1 MKMGAGDLY
10 QALFALTTREALL
23 QHRKRRSQ
31 TDEGSAGHSGV
42 GGFEEGSHP
51 PSVLW
56 RRLILALQMTR
67 VPQGGPYI
75 GPPYSAVRLLISLE
89 ESRAMGLPLLLL
101 LASLQAGS
109 SAGSN
114 PKTGYG
120 VDQPEHLSAPQ
131 GGSIHIPFS
140 FNYPRVLT
148 KGHNLSISWRRKHF
162 HGEFIYNMTPHFI
175 HKDYKNRLLL
185 NWTEGS
191 KNGSLQI
198 SNLRWE
204 DESVCFCRVQLNTLI
219 GYKEMWQSILG
230 TNLTITR
237 AVKTTTL
244 GPTTTAAT
252 TTATTTTVDCRD
264 SGGKRNSESQSPSLE
279 PVVGVALASAVLKI
293 TILGL
298 MVYLRWKR
306 RKGLRTKARTPA
318 RHPPVPM
325 QGILPEH

>member
-1 MKMGAGDLY
+1 MPRFPSGD
-10 QALFALTTREALL
+10 
-23 QHRKRRSQ
+23 
-31 TDEGSAGHSGV
+31 
-42 GGFEEGSHP
+42 
-51 PSVLW
+51 PS
-56 RRLILALQMTR
+56 
-67 VPQGGPYI
+67 I
-75 GPPYSAVRLLISLE
+75 GPPYSAACLLISLE
-89 ESRAMGLPLLLL
+89 ESRAVGLPLLLLLL

-109 SAGSN
+109 LPGSN

-140 FNYPRVLT
+140 FNRPWELT
-148 KGHNLSISWRRKHF
+148 EVHNLSISWRRKHF
-162 HGEFIYNMTPHFI
+162 HGEFIYNMTPRFI
-175 HKDYKNRLLL
+175 HKDYENRLFL

-191 KNGSLQI
+191 KTGFLQI
-198 SNLRWE
+198 SNLRRE
-204 DESVCFCRVQLNTLI
+204 DESIYFCRVQLNTLI
-219 GYKEMWQSILG
+219 GRREVWQSILG

-306 RKGLRTKARTPA
+306 RKGLRTKARTPDRSSVSRCPDLTA
-318 RHPPVPM
+318 PCLGPQGLTLPLHLPPSP
-325 QGILPEH
+325 QNLPPSWTFSPKSSWI